1 MQEQEKIPV
10 WVQIVNGKTVC
21 ICHRGRKGCKKPCEK
36 DVVTRDKFA
45 GWQGIVIDSAAEKVL
60 SGGGGICCGLD
71 DPIFRLVSFLF
82 FW

>member
-45 GWQGIVIDSAAEKVL
+45 GWQGIMRRD
-60 SGGGGICCGLD
+60 
-71 DPIFRLVSFLF
+71 
-82 FW
+82 

>member
-1 MQEQEKIPV
+1 MVGWACSRFPAQFSYRYEAKKMQEQEKIPV

-45 GWQGIVIDSAAEKVL
+45 GWQGIMRRDRF
-60 SGGGGICCGLD
+60 G
-71 DPIFRLVSFLF
+71 R
-82 FW
+82 

>member
-45 GWQGIVIDSAAEKVL
+45 GWQSVMRRDRFG
-60 SGGGGICCGLD
+60 
-71 DPIFRLVSFLF
+71 R
-82 FW
+82 

>member
-10 WVQIVNGKTVC
+10 WVQIVNGKTAC

-45 GWQGIVIDSAAEKVL
+45 GWQGIMRRDRF
-60 SGGGGICCGLD
+60 G
-71 DPIFRLVSFLF
+71 R
-82 FW
+82 

>member
-1 MQEQEKIPV
+1 MDGWVHSQFHNSVIIDSRREAMQEQEKIPV

-45 GWQGIVIDSAAEKVL
+45 GWQGVMRRDRF
-60 SGGGGICCGLD
+60 G
-71 DPIFRLVSFLF
+71 R
-82 FW
+82 